1 MTNYFRITG
10 YCPKEDFCFIVDSY
24 GYFEKLWQLSSNFVQ
39 KGMEIVA
46 VGSTDKFLDGNID
59 KMQKQDTEYMHARV
73 TCNGRPIETTFTVEG
88 VVYKAL
94 KVGDKIYVPD
104 KTKTA

>member
-1 MTNYFRITG
+1 MNNYFRITG
-10 YCPKEDFCFIVDSY
+10 YSKEKDFCFIVDSY
-24 GYFEKLWQLSSNFVQ
+24 GYFEKLWQLSSDFVK

-46 VGSTDKFLDGNID
+46 VGSAEKFLDGNIS
-59 KMQKQDTEYMHARV
+59 KMQEQDTEYMHARV

-88 VVYKAL
+88 VTYRAL

-104 KTKTA
+104 KTQTV